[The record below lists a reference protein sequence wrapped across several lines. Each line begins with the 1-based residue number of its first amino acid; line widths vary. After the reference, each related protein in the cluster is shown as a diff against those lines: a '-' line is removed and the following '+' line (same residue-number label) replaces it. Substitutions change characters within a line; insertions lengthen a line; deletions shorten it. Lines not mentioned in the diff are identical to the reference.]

1 MASLKFSK
9 SDFQLALSSGQT
21 TKSWLIL
28 WELNLVYIQQRRV
41 LNGVV
46 FLNVQVS
53 LQSPV
58 NKLGEKHLKGSVYFL
73 LSNNFA

>member
-9 SDFQLALSSGQT
+9 SDFQLALGSGQT
-21 TKSWLIL
+21 IKSWLIS